1 MADED
6 PFAIALIVLGAIL
19 MIAAVIF
26 PSQSVE
32 IVLKPLSMIVEVTPE
47 GIKIKGTQIDAA
59 VLEFAIGA
67 ILLVLGLMRRGRE
80 S

>member
-1 MADED
+1 MNGDT
-6 PFAIALIVLGAIL
+6 LGTVLLVIGVVL
-19 MIAAVIF
+19 MIAAIVY

-32 IVLKPLSMIVEVTPE
+32 IVLKPLTLLVEVTPD

-67 ILLVLGLMRRGRE
+67 ALAILGYMRLKR
-80 S
+80 